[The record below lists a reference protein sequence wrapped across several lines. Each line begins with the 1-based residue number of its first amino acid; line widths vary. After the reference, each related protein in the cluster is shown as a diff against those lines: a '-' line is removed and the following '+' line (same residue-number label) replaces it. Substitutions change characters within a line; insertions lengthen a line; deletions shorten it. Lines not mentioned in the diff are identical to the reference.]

1 MACLVRARGLV
12 WFTLC
17 SVDAQNGSRRI
28 APDGR
33 PSERGN
39 SRCSLSVAIQSP
51 AGARRTYGF
60 AGFFGHSPS
69 GALILS
75 VERFEQ
81 FSDECHPR
89 NTLGA
94 QERLRPS

>member
-1 MACLVRARGLV
+1 MAALCALADSL

-39 SRCSLSVAIQSP
+39 PRCSLSVAIQSP

-69 GALILS
+69 ALLILS

-81 FSDECHPR
+81 FSDEWLPR